1 MRRTISVVLLLLSA
15 ASAARASDVPVRS
28 IALYS
33 SGVGYFE
40 HAGTVSGDGAV
51 ELQFKAPQVNDV
63 LKSLVLQDLDGGRV
77 AAVTYPS
84 QDPIGKILRSFQ
96 VDVTANPS
104 LAELLNQLRGAP
116 VAVDLGTEKLSGT
129 VVGVEVRQRPVGEEG
144 HLASL
149 PYLNLLLGGT
159 VRTVSLEEVRE
170 LTLEDPKLQ
179 DEFARALATLAQA
192 RDQDKKPVT
201 IRFRGQGDRRVRI
214 GYVVETPVWKTSY
227 RLVLP
232 PKDGEKP
239 KIQGWAIVENQTES
253 DWNDVRLSLVSGRPI
268 SFVQDLYQPLY
279 VPRPVV
285 KPEIFA
291 GLRPQTYEGG
301 LAAEREVQEFAAG
314 APAER
319 GARAAAKMAMSEA
332 PAAALAPRRMA
343 AEDRILDATS
353 SVAAVASAARMGE
366 LFQYTV
372 DGVTLARQ
380 QSALLP
386 IVTDGV
392 EAERVSIYNRGVLP
406 RNPLTGVSL
415 KNTTGKHFL
424 QGPVTVL
431 DGGGYGGDARI
442 DDLPPGQE
450 RLLSY
455 GVDLQMTVDAGKTQQ
470 EEAILTGRI
479 AQGVLWVSRRHVA
492 TQEYLADNKS
502 DKDKT
507 LIVEHPFRPGWKLVD
522 TEKPVETTDTLY
534 RFRGK
539 AAAGK
544 AARLVVKEETVRDE
558 SFRILPWDP
567 GQLVWYSQSGK
578 MPAKVRDALAKAAQ
592 LKRALADAERE
603 VEKRT
608 RAVDE
613 IATEQQRIREN
624 MRTVSSGSAYHNR
637 LLAKL
642 NEQEGQIEKLQSERD
657 ELQKQRDAQQKALED
672 FLADLTVE

>member
-96 VDVTANPS
+96 VDVTANPP
-104 LAELLNQLRGAP
+104 LAELLNQLRGAR
-116 VAVDLGTEKLSGT
+116 VTVDLGTEKLSGT
-129 VVGVEVRQRPVGEEG
+129 VVGVEVRERPVGEEG

-149 PYLNLLLGGT
+149 PYLNLLLGGG
-159 VRTVSLEEVRE
+159 VRTVPLEEVRE
-170 LTLEDPKLQ
+170 LTLDDPKLR
-179 DEFARALATLAQA
+179 DELAKALATLAQA

-201 IRFRGQGDRRVRI
+201 IRFQGTGERRVRI

-232 PKDGEKP
+232 PEGEGKP
-239 KIQGWAIVENQTES
+239 KVQGWAIVENQTES
-253 DWNDVRLSLVSGRPI
+253 DWNDVRLSLVSGRPV

-291 GLRPQTYEGG
+291 GLRPQVYEGG
-301 LAAEREVQEFAAG
+301 LAGQREVEGFAAG
-314 APAER
+314 VPAER
-319 GARAAAKMAMSEA
+319 AARAAKALMAEA
-332 PAAALAPRRMA
+332 PAAAPAPRRIA
-343 AEDRILDATS
+343 ADDRFLDATS
-353 SVAAVASAARMGE
+353 SVASVAETAKLGE

-386 IVTDGV
+386 IVADDV

-406 RNPLTGVSL
+406 RNPLTGVRL
-415 KNTTGKHFL
+415 ENTTGKHFL

-455 GVDLQMTVDAGKTQQ
+455 GVDLQMTVDAAKTQQ

-479 AQGVLWVSRRHVA
+479 VQGVLRVSRRHVA

-502 DKDKT
+502 GQDKT

-522 TEKPVETTDTLY
+522 TEKPVETTDALY

-539 AAAGK
+539 VAAGK
-544 AARLVVKEETVRDE
+544 ASRLVVKEETVRDE

-567 GQLVWYSQSGK
+567 GQLVWYSQNGK
-578 MPAKVRDALAKAAQ
+578 IPAKVRDALDKAAQ
-592 LKRALADAERE
+592 LKRALAEAERE

-642 NEQEGQIEKLQSERD
+642 NEQEGRIEKLQSERD

>member
-1 MRRTISVVLLLLSA
+1 MWRTISVVLLLLSA

-40 HAGTVSGDGAV
+40 HAGTVSGDGSV

-84 QDPIGKILRSFQ
+84 QDPVGKTLKSFQ

-104 LAELLNQLRGAP
+104 LAELLNQLRGAR
-116 VAVDLGTEKLSGT
+116 VTVDLGTEKLSGT
-129 VVGVEVRQRPVGEEG
+129 VVGVEVRQRPVGDEG

-149 PYLNLLLGGT
+149 PYLNLLLGGA

-170 LTLEDPKLQ
+170 LSLEDPKLR
-179 DEFARALATLAQA
+179 DELAKALATLAQA
-192 RDQDKKPVT
+192 RDQDKKAVT
-201 IRFRGQGDRRVRI
+201 IRFQGTGERRVRI

-232 PKDGEKP
+232 PKGEGKP
-239 KIQGWAIVENQTES
+239 KIQGWAIVENQTEG
-253 DWNDVRLSLVSGRPI
+253 DWNDVRLSLVSGRPV

-279 VPRPVV
+279 APRPVV
-285 KPEIFA
+285 KPELFA
-291 GLRPQTYEGG
+291 GLRPQVYEGG
-301 LAAEREVQEFAAG
+301 LAVEREVEGFAADV
-314 APAER
+314 PAER
-319 GARAAAKMAMSEA
+319 GRAAAKMAMSEM
-332 PAAALAPRRMA
+332 PAAAPAPRRVA
-343 AEDRILDATS
+343 AEDRILDATA
-353 SVAAVASAARMGE
+353 SVASVASSARMGE

-386 IVTDGV
+386 IVTDDV
-392 EAERVSIYNRGVLP
+392 EAERVSIYNRAVLP
-406 RNPLTGVSL
+406 RNPLTGVVL
-415 KNTTGKHFL
+415 ENTTGKHFL

-455 GVDLQMTVDAGKTQQ
+455 GVDLQVTVDAGKTQQ

-479 AQGVLWVSRRHVA
+479 VQGVLWVSRRHVV

-502 DKDKT
+502 GEDKT
-507 LIVEHPFRPGWKLVD
+507 LIVEHAFRPGWKLVD
-522 TEKPVETTDTLY
+522 TEKPVETTDSLY

-539 AAAGK
+539 VAAGK
-544 AARLVVKEETVRDE
+544 AAKLVVKEELVRDE
-558 SFRILPWDP
+558 SFRILPWDL
-567 GQLVWYSQSGK
+567 GQVAWYSQNGRI
-578 MPAKVRDALAKAAQ
+578 PAKVREALVEAARR
-592 LKRALADAERE
+592 KRALADAERE

-608 RAVDE
+608 RAVEE
-613 IATEQQRIREN
+613 IAVEQQRIREN
-624 MRTVSSGSAYHNR
+624 MRTVSSGSAYHDR

-642 NEQEGQIEKLQSERD
+642 NEQEGRIEALQSERD
-657 ELQKQRDAQQKALED
+657 ELQKQRDAQQKALEEY
-672 FLADLTVE
+672 LAGLTVE

>member
-1 MRRTISVVLLLLSA
+1 MWRTISVVLLLLSA
-15 ASAARASDVPVRS
+15 ASAARASDVRVGS

-40 HAGTVSGDGAV
+40 HAGTVSGDGSV

-84 QDPIGKILRSFQ
+84 QDPVGKTLKSFQ

-104 LAELLNQLRGAP
+104 LAELLNQLRGAR
-116 VAVDLGTEKLSGT
+116 VTVDLGTEKLSGT
-129 VVGVEVRQRPVGEEG
+129 VVGVEVRQRPVGDEG

-149 PYLNLLLGGT
+149 PYLNLLLGGA

-170 LTLEDPKLQ
+170 LSLEDPKLR
-179 DEFARALATLAQA
+179 DELAKALATLAQA
-192 RDQDKKPVT
+192 RDQDKKAVT
-201 IRFRGQGDRRVRI
+201 IRFQGTGERRVRI

-232 PKDGEKP
+232 PKGEGKP
-239 KIQGWAIVENQTES
+239 KIQGWAIVENQTEG
-253 DWNDVRLSLVSGRPI
+253 DWNDVRLSLVSGRPV

-279 VPRPVV
+279 APRPVV
-285 KPEIFA
+285 KPELFA
-291 GLRPQTYEGG
+291 GLRPQVYEGG
-301 LAAEREVQEFAAG
+301 LAVEREVEGFAADV
-314 APAER
+314 PAER
-319 GARAAAKMAMSEA
+319 GRAAAKMAMSEM
-332 PAAALAPRRMA
+332 PAAAPAPRRVA
-343 AEDRILDATS
+343 AEDRILDATA
-353 SVAAVASAARMGE
+353 SVASVASSARMGE

-386 IVTDGV
+386 IVTDDV
-392 EAERVSIYNRGVLP
+392 EAERVSIYNRAVLP
-406 RNPLTGVSL
+406 RNPLTGVVL
-415 KNTTGKHFL
+415 ENTTGKHFL

-455 GVDLQMTVDAGKTQQ
+455 GVDLQVTVDAGKTQQ

-479 AQGVLWVSRRHVA
+479 VQGVLWVSRRHVV

-502 DKDKT
+502 GEDKT
-507 LIVEHPFRPGWKLVD
+507 LIVEHAFRPGWKLVD
-522 TEKPVETTDTLY
+522 TEKPVETTDSLH

-539 AAAGK
+539 VAAGK
-544 AARLVVKEETVRDE
+544 AAKLVVKEELVRDE
-558 SFRILPWDP
+558 SFRILPWDL
-567 GQLVWYSQSGK
+567 GQVAWYSQNGRI
-578 MPAKVRDALAKAAQ
+578 PAKVREALVEAARR
-592 LKRALADAERE
+592 KRALADAERE

-608 RAVDE
+608 RAVEE
-613 IATEQQRIREN
+613 IAVEQQRIREN
-624 MRTVSSGSAYHNR
+624 MRTVSSGSAYHDR

-642 NEQEGQIEKLQSERD
+642 NEQEGRIEALQSERD
-657 ELQKQRDAQQKALED
+657 ELQKQRDAQQKALEEY
-672 FLADLTVE
+672 LAGLTVE